1 MRPSIVFFERRRCG
15 GGVFAMHVIV
25 VACAAFTFAAR
36 RVDANAFGTSF
47 IRTDGRR
54 FLVGD
59 GDDDDAR
66 VVFRGFNA
74 YGLTELASEMTT
86 RRGSFG
92 FDAANADGRAMASKA
107 MRSARDAG
115 MNVARTWAF
124 SVHGDREDFTDEE
137 RERVMIGVDWI
148 VAEAERLG
156 VYVVLALSD
165 YFHNDDKAACVV
177 GMTNDS
183 DDDSDDDA
191 TFFSREECRRVY
203 KERVGKILTRKNAMK
218 GGREYRDDGT
228 IAAWN
233 LINEP
238 RCRGCGDA
246 LQRWIDEMAA
256 FVKSIDPNHMLTI
269 GEEGFYAADSPSEN
283 VDANPAAWAATTG
296 QDFVRNHASP
306 HIDYVT
312 CHLWKDNWG
321 VYAPSVAMNSERF
334 TREWIRAH
342 EQDAKLLLGKP
353 LVVEEFGAAPGGAR
367 ALTRAAD
374 NSGRRTVIARVA
386 TPRNERQVAT
396 YYRNVFSQVYR
407 SAVDDRD
414 GYIQGALFW
423 VYWPEEMRP
432 FVNAYDPYAVY
443 PSDRA
448 FAEASRFSESVARAI
463 DGRSVAREPIQEY
476 Y

>member
-1 MRPSIVFFERRRCG
+1 MFFERRRRRVNVC
-15 GGVFAMHVIV
+15 VFALVG
-25 VACAAFTFAAR
+25 AASMARADATSTF
-36 RVDANAFGTSF
+36 NETSF

-54 FLVGD
+54 FFVGG
-59 GDDDDAR
+59 GDEQR

-92 FDAANADGRAMASKA
+92 FDAANADGRAMASDA
-107 MRSARDAG
+107 MRIARDAG
-115 MNVARTWAF
+115 MNVARVWAF
-124 SVHGDREDFTDEE
+124 SVHGERESFSDEE
-137 RERVMIGVDWI
+137 RERVMIGVDWV

-156 VYVVLALSD
+156 MYVVLALSD
-165 YFHNDDKAACVV
+165 YFHNDDQAECVV
-177 GMTNDS
+177 GMTND
-183 DDDSDDDA
+183 DDDDNHDYM
-191 TFFSREECRRVY
+191 FFSDGKCRNVY
-203 KERVGKILTRKNAMK
+203 KERVRKILTRKNAIK

-233 LINEP
+233 LMNEP
-238 RCRGCGDA
+238 RCRGCGET

-269 GEEGFYAADSPSEN
+269 GEEGFYAADSPSRN

-306 HIDYVT
+306 HVDFAT

-321 VYAPSVAMNSERF
+321 VYAPTVAMNSERF

-342 EQDAKLLLGKP
+342 ERDAESLLGKP
-353 LVVEEFGAAPGGAR
+353 LVVEEFGAVPGGAR

-374 NSGRRTVIARVA
+374 NSGRRTVFARVA

-396 YYRNVFSQVYR
+396 YYRNVFSQVYQ
-407 SAVDDRD
+407 SAVGNRD
-414 GYIQGALFW
+414 GGYIQGALFW

-448 FAEASRFSESVARAI
+448 FAEATRFSESIASAI
-463 DGRSVAREPIQEY
+463 DGPSLGALVPIQEY

>member
-1 MRPSIVFFERRRCG
+1 MFFECRRHLRRRVNVC
-15 GGVFAMHVIV
+15 VFAFVGT
-25 VACAAFTFAAR
+25 AFMARADATSTF
-36 RVDANAFGTSF
+36 NATSF
-47 IRTDGRR
+47 IRTDGRQ
-54 FLVGD
+54 FFI
-59 GDDDDAR
+59 GDDNDNAKQR

-92 FDAANADGRAMASKA
+92 FDAANADGRAMASDA
-107 MRSARDAG
+107 MRIARDAG
-115 MNVARTWAF
+115 MNVARVWAF
-124 SVHGDREDFTDEE
+124 SVHGERDDFSDDE
-137 RERVMIGVDWI
+137 RERVMIGVDWVI
-148 VAEAERLG
+148 AEAERLG
-156 VYVVLALSD
+156 MYVVLALSD
-165 YFHNDDKAACVV
+165 YFHNDDKAECVD
-177 GMTNDS
+177 GTTND
-183 DDDSDDDA
+183 DDDDDDDYM
-191 TFFSREECRRVY
+191 FFSDEKCQQVY
-203 KERVGKILTRKNAMK
+203 KERVRKILTRKNAIK

-233 LINEP
+233 LMNEP
-238 RCRGCGDA
+238 RCRGCGET

-269 GEEGFYAADSPSEN
+269 GEEGFYAADSPSKN
-283 VDANPAAWAATTG
+283 VDANPAAWATTTG

-306 HIDYVT
+306 HVDFAT

-342 EQDAKLLLGKP
+342 ERDAESLLGKP

-374 NSGRRTVIARVA
+374 NSGRRTVFARVA

-407 SAVDDRD
+407 SAVGNRD
-414 GYIQGALFW
+414 GGYIQGALFW

-448 FAEASRFSESVARAI
+448 FAEAMRFSESVASAI
-463 DGRSVAREPIQEY
+463 DGPSLGVRASIQDY

>member
-1 MRPSIVFFERRRCG
+1 
-15 GGVFAMHVIV
+15 
-25 VACAAFTFAAR
+25 
-36 RVDANAFGTSF
+36 
-47 IRTDGRR
+47 
-54 FLVGD
+54 
-59 GDDDDAR
+59 
-66 VVFRGFNA
+66 
-74 YGLTELASEMTT
+74 
-86 RRGSFG
+86 
-92 FDAANADGRAMASKA
+92 MASDA
-107 MRSARDAG
+107 MRIARDAG
-115 MNVARTWAF
+115 MNVARIWAF
-124 SVHGDREDFTDEE
+124 SVHGEREDFSDEE
-137 RERVMIGVDWI
+137 RERVMIGVDWV

-156 VYVVLALSD
+156 MYVVLALSD
-165 YFHNDDKAACVV
+165 YFHNDDKAKCVV
-177 GMTNDS
+177 GTTND
-183 DDDSDDDA
+183 DDDDM
-191 TFFSREECRRVY
+191 FFSDEKCRNVY
-203 KERVGKILTRKNAMK
+203 KERVRKILTRKNAIK

-233 LINEP
+233 LMNEP
-238 RCRGCGDA
+238 RCRGCGET

-269 GEEGFYAADSPSEN
+269 GEEGFYAADSPSKN

-306 HIDYVT
+306 HVDFAT

-321 VYAPSVAMNSERF
+321 VYAPSVAMNSELF

-342 EQDAKLLLGKP
+342 ERDAESFLGKP

-374 NSGRRTVIARVA
+374 NSGRRTVFARVA

-414 GYIQGALFW
+414 GGYIQGALFW

-448 FAEASRFSESVARAI
+448 FAEAMRFSESIASAI
-463 DGRSVAREPIQEY
+463 DGQSLGALVPIQEY